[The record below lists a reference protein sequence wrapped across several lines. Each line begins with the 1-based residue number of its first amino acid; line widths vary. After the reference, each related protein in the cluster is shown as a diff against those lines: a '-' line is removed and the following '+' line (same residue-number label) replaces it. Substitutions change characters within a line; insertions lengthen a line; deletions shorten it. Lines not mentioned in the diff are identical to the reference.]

1 MLAFF
6 QYLNTHNL
14 RFLLATGSCAC
25 VGMMGPGLGGGH
37 GRYQG
42 LYGLISD
49 NLVNLNLVLSD
60 GSAIRVNA
68 TSHPD
73 LWW

>member
-1 MLAFF
+1 
-6 QYLNTHNL
+6 
-14 RFLLATGSCAC
+14 
-25 VGMMGPGLGGGH
+25 MMGPGLGGGH

-49 NLVNLNLVLSD
+49 NLVNLNVVLAD
-60 GSAIRVNA
+60 GSEVRVNA
-68 TSHPD
+68 TTHSD